1 MFSFSSPFNASQAW
15 LFPGFPAG
23 YESRLPRETLMFRTL
38 DEKISVFGQLDP
50 EDVAA
55 AKAQGF
61 TTIINNRPD
70 NEQPDQPA
78 GTEIEA
84 AAKAAGLDYVAI
96 PVDHSG
102 FNPGQVE
109 AMAEALQAA
118 PGPVLAF
125 CRSGTR
131 STFLWALARHQLG
144 DDGET
149 LIAKAANAGYDL
161 NSLRPILQNQ

>member
-1 MFSFSSPFNASQAW
+1 
-15 LFPGFPAG
+15 
-23 YESRLPRETLMFRTL
+23 MFRTL
-38 DEKISVFGQLDP
+38 DPTISVFGQIEP

-61 TTIINNRPD
+61 TTIINNRPE
-70 NEQPDQPA
+70 NEQPGQPA
-78 GTEIEA
+78 GAAIEA

-102 FNPGQVE
+102 FNEGQVS
-109 AMAEALQAA
+109 AMAEALEAA
-118 PGPVLAF
+118 NGPVLAF

-131 STFLWALARHQLG
+131 STFLWALARHRLG
-144 DDGET
+144 DDGAP

-161 NSLRPILQNQ
+161 GPLRAVLES

>member
-1 MFSFSSPFNASQAW
+1 
-15 LFPGFPAG
+15 
-23 YESRLPRETLMFRTL
+23 MFRTL
-38 DEKISVFGQLDP
+38 DSTISVYGQIAP

-61 TTIINNRPD
+61 TTIVNNRPD

-78 GTEIEA
+78 GAEIEA

-102 FNPGQVE
+102 FNEGQVA
-109 AMAEALQAA
+109 AMADVLQSAR
-118 PGPVLAF
+118 GPVLAF

-131 STFLWALARHQLG
+131 STFLWALARNRLG
-144 DDGET
+144 DEGEA

-161 NSLRPILQNQ
+161 SAIRPVLG

>member
-1 MFSFSSPFNASQAW
+1 
-15 LFPGFPAG
+15 
-23 YESRLPRETLMFRTL
+23 MFRTL
-38 DEKISVFGQLDP
+38 DPSISVFGQIEP

-61 TTIINNRPD
+61 TAIINNRPD
-70 NEQPDQPA
+70 NEQPGQPA
-78 GTEIEA
+78 GAEIEA

-102 FNPGQVE
+102 FNEGQIA
-109 AMAEALQAA
+109 AMAEALEKA

-131 STFLWALARHQLG
+131 STFLWAFARHRLG
-144 DDGET
+144 DDGEQ

-161 NSLRPILQNQ
+161 SPIRPILSA